1 MPSMRL
7 DQALVSRGLVES
19 RTKAQRRIDAGEVS
33 VDGVTQTKH
42 ALPVGEEST
51 IELHGGDDYVGRGAL
66 KLLGAL
72 DHWGISVEG
81 ASVVDLGA
89 STGGFTQV
97 LLERGA
103 TRVVALDVGHGQLHP
118 SLVADERVTL
128 CEGINVRYL
137 DEQSWSVFGVG
148 GINWVVADLSFIS
161 LTHVFAPVVGV
172 VGPTSWIALVKPQ
185 FEVGRTGVT
194 EGIATDPSGHAAAI
208 TAVVSAAETSGLHL
222 AGVMPSPITGEAG
235 NREYLCWFTPTRG
248 RNQTQWS
255 EHIHHV
261 THS

>member
-66 KLLGAL
+66 KLLCAL

-81 ASVVDLGA
+81 ATALDLGA

-103 TRVVALDVGHGQLHP
+103 QRVVALDVGHGQLHP
-118 SLVADERVTL
+118 SLVADQRVTL

-137 DEQSWSVFGVG
+137 DPQWWSALGVG
-148 GINWVVADLSFIS
+148 PIDCVVADLSFIS
-161 LTHVFAPVVGV
+161 LTHVFAPVTAVLGA
-172 VGPTSWIALVKPQ
+172 TSWIALVKPQ

-194 EGIATDPSGHAAAI
+194 EGIATDPAGHASAI
-208 TAVVSAAETSGLHL
+208 DAVVGAAEATGLNL
-222 AGVMPSPITGEAG
+222 AGIMPSPITGEAG

-248 RNQTQWS
+248 RNQTQWT

>member
-19 RTKAQRRIDAGEVS
+19 RTKAQRRIDAGQVS
-33 VDGVTQTKH
+33 VDGITQTKH
-42 ALPVGEEST
+42 ALPVGQEST

-66 KLLGAL
+66 KLLGAF
-72 DHWGISVEG
+72 DHWQISVDG
-81 ASVVDLGA
+81 VVALDLGA

-103 TRVVALDVGHGQLHP
+103 QRVVALDVGHGQLHP

-137 DEQSWSVFGVG
+137 DPQWWSALGVG
-148 GINWVVADLSFIS
+148 PIDWVVADLSFIS
-161 LTHVFAPVVGV
+161 LTHVFAPVTAVLGA
-172 VGPTSWIALVKPQ
+172 TSWIALVKPQ

-194 EGIATDPSGHAAAI
+194 EGIATDPAGHASAI
-208 TAVVSAAETSGLHL
+208 HAVVGAAEASGLHL
-222 AGVMPSPITGEAG
+222 AGIMPSPITGEAG

-248 RNQTQWS
+248 RNQTQWT

>member
-1 MPSMRL
+1 MASTRL
-7 DQALVSRGLVES
+7 DQALVRRGLVES

-33 VDGVTQTKH
+33 VDGVIQTKH
-42 ALPVGEEST
+42 ALPVDEEAA
-51 IELHGGDDYVGRGAL
+51 IELHGPDDYVGRGAL

-72 DHWGISVEG
+72 DHWKISVDG
-81 ASVVDLGA
+81 VAALDLGA

-103 TRVVALDVGHGQLHP
+103 KRVVALDVGHGQLHP
-118 SLVADERVTL
+118 SLVADGRVTL

-137 DEQSWSVFGVG
+137 DEQWWNALDVG
-148 GINWVVADLSFIS
+148 GIDWIVADLSFIS
-161 LTHVFAPVVGV
+161 LTHVFAPVTAVLGA
-172 VGPTSWIALVKPQ
+172 TSWIALVKPQ

-194 EGIATDPSGHAAAI
+194 EGIATDPATHATAI
-208 TAVVSAAETSGLHL
+208 TAVVAAAEASGLYL

-248 RNQTQWS
+248 RNQTQWT
-255 EHIHHV
+255 EHIHDV

>member
-1 MPSMRL
+1 
-7 DQALVSRGLVES
+7 VSRGLVES

-66 KLLGAL
+66 KLLCAL

-81 ASVVDLGA
+81 ATALDLGA

-103 TRVVALDVGHGQLHP
+103 QRVVALDVGHGQLHP
-118 SLVADERVTL
+118 SLVADQRVTL

-137 DEQSWSVFGVG
+137 DPQWWSALGVG
-148 GINWVVADLSFIS
+148 PIDCVVADLSFIS
-161 LTHVFAPVVGV
+161 LTHVFAPVTAVLGA
-172 VGPTSWIALVKPQ
+172 TSWIALVKPQ

-194 EGIATDPSGHAAAI
+194 EGIATDPAGHASAI
-208 TAVVSAAETSGLHL
+208 DAVVGAAEATGLNL
-222 AGVMPSPITGEAG
+222 AGIMPSPITGEAG

-248 RNQTQWS
+248 RNQTQWT

>member
-33 VDGVTQTKH
+33 VDGVIQTKH
-42 ALPVGEEST
+42 ALPVGEDST
-51 IELHGGDDYVGRGAL
+51 IELHGGDDYVGRGAH

-72 DHWGISVEG
+72 DHWDISVDGG
-81 ASVVDLGA
+81 AALDLGA

-103 TRVVALDVGHGQLHP
+103 KHVVALDVGHGQLHP
-118 SLVADERVTL
+118 SLVSDERVTL

-137 DEQSWSVFGVG
+137 DEQWWRDLGVG
-148 GINWVVADLSFIS
+148 RIDWIVADLSFIS
-161 LTHVFAPVVGV
+161 LTHVFGPVVTV
-172 VGPTSWIALVKPQ
+172 VGPASWIALVKPQ

-194 EGIATDPSGHAAAI
+194 EGIATDPAGHAAAI
-208 TAVVSAAETSGLHL
+208 TAVVGAAEASGLHL

-235 NREYLCWFTPTRG
+235 NREYLCWFTPTRR

>member
-1 MPSMRL
+1 MWRCPTLPLEERIPALNDVHDELKGFLDAPRIHLMPSMRL

-81 ASVVDLGA
+81 ASVIDLGA

-103 TRVVALDVGHGQLHP
+103 QRVVALDVGHGQLHP

-137 DEQSWSVFGVG
+137 DPQWWSALGVEAYRLGRG
-148 GINWVVADLSFIS
+148 G
-161 LTHVFAPVVGV
+161 
-172 VGPTSWIALVKPQ
+172 
-185 FEVGRTGVT
+185 FE
-194 EGIATDPSGHAAAI
+194 
-208 TAVVSAAETSGLHL
+208 LHL
-222 AGVMPSPITGEAG
+222 SHPRFCAGYRRP
-235 NREYLCWFTPTRG
+235 RR
-248 RNQTQWS
+248 
-255 EHIHHV
+255 
-261 THS
+261 